1 MLRTN
6 GNALTAETA
15 LRVVNVGQ
23 VVLNGDRTEVTLLLT
38 LTATDTTDGTSLH
51 RHRALV
57 LIDARDKHSPTLRA
71 LLAQFDDA
79 TRTSLDATAARRTLL
94 LIDLG
99 DTSLGIDMDGVE
111 LTSLDAITTTQ
122 TAEAAG
128 RFTSTTCMHSSTR
141 AKSGILGNA
150 RTMLASTITSH
161 YGHHRLC
168 IGNRHTKQISNLSHR
183 IGTAHRTEQPVE
195 TACIST
201 LDKSIGHTATSWEST
216 STTVGTRQHFADL
229 SNTGIFID
237 SELLGGRKQHNCCYQ
252 TNSTQDHHCN

>member
-1 MLRTN
+1 MVTSFSYLVEILESVSGFGAAAGFSAGASAGLAAGAGFGAAGSLGFGAGAGVGKLTSTMACFGQAVT

-57 LIDARDKHSPTLRA
+57 LIDAGDKHSPTLRT

-111 LTSLDAITTTQ
+111 LTSLDAIS
-122 TAEAAG
+122 EV
-128 RFTSTTCMHSSTR
+128 
-141 AKSGILGNA
+141 
-150 RTMLASTITSH
+150 
-161 YGHHRLC
+161 
-168 IGNRHTKQISNLSHR
+168 RHTRQCEDDARKYHYISLRPPSALYWQSPYPADQQPFPSYR
-183 IGTAHRTEQPVE
+183 LRPQDRTARRGCLH
-195 TACIST
+195 
-201 LDKSIGHTATSWEST
+201 
-216 STTVGTRQHFADL
+216 QHP
-229 SNTGIFID
+229 
-237 SELLGGRKQHNCCYQ
+237 
-252 TNSTQDHHCN
+252 

>member
-1 MLRTN
+1 M
-6 GNALTAETA
+6 
-15 LRVVNVGQ
+15 VNVGK
-23 VVLNGDRTEVTLLLT
+23 VVLNGDCTEVTFLLA

-57 LIDARDKHSPTLRA
+57 LIDAGDKHSPPLRTL
-71 LLAQFDDA
+71 LTQFDDA

-94 LIDLG
+94 LIDL
-99 DTSLGIDMDGVE
+99 SNACLGIDMDGVE
-111 LTSLDAITTTQ
+111 LTSLDTIATTQ
-122 TAEAAG
+122 AAEAAG
-128 RFTSTTCMHSSTR
+128 CLTSTTGMHSCTR

-168 IGNRHTKQISNLSHR
+168 IGNSHTKQISHLSHR
-183 IGTAHRTEQPVE
+183 IGSAHRTEQSVE

-201 LDKSIGHTATSWEST
+201 LDECIGHTATSWEST
-216 STTVGTRQHFADL
+216 STTIGTRQHFADL

-237 SELLGGRKQHNCCYQ
+237 SELLGGRKQHDCCYQ
-252 TNSTQDHHCN
+252 ANSAQDHHCN